1 MAQTIRRVFPD
12 GDYPQRLQEL
22 WAALELAQKDEQDG
36 KAATLLAGEAS
47 ASEQLAEEYR
57 TLKAEAEADAEAK
70 RRVVVLRALGRKAWR
85 DLREKHPP
93 RLRSE
98 EIDEDTAKGD
108 HMAGVNTDTVE
119 DDLVYATVEQPA
131 FGSRSA
137 FDEWADSDISE
148 GEFKVLLLDA
158 WSLVNRAQ
166 FDPKSLP
173 ASRSQRS
180 DTN

>member
-22 WAALELAQKDEQDG
+22 WSALEMAQKAEQDG
-36 KAATLLAGEAS
+36 KAPTLLAGETP
-47 ASEQLAEEYR
+47 ASEQLAEEYQALR
-57 TLKAEAEADAEAK
+57 AEAEADAEAK

-93 RLRSE
+93 RVKSDE
-98 EIDEDTAKGD
+98 VDEDTAKGD
-108 HMAGVNTDTVE
+108 QLAGVNTDTVE
-119 DDLVYATVEQPA
+119 DDLVCATVEQPE
-131 FGSRSA
+131 FSSRAA

>member
-12 GDYPQRLQEL
+12 GDYPQRLSAL
-22 WAALELAQKDEQDG
+22 WGAIEAARKDEQDG
-36 KAATLLAGEAS
+36 KSPDLLAGEVPP
-47 ASEQLAEEYR
+47 SEQLAGEYQA
-57 TLKAEAEADAEAK
+57 LKAEAEKDAESK
-70 RRVVVLRALGRKAWR
+70 QRVVVLRAIGRKAWR
-85 DLREKHPP
+85 DLKVAHPP
-93 RLRSE
+93 RLKSE
-98 EIDEDTAKGD
+98 TVDEDTATGD
-108 HMAGVNTDTVE
+108 RLAGVNADTVE
-119 DDLVYATVEQPA
+119 DDLVYASIEEPE
-131 FGSRSA
+131 FSSRGA
-137 FDEWADSDISE
+137 FDEWADTALSE